1 MMFIRHYYAYHI
13 YHTNSSADQ
22 MMCHI
27 LIASFVSL
35 HTDMELPS
43 STRPIMSR
51 DERASVSVLGLEY
64 AIREVLEAIIQ
75 SCGDRVDGIVDELVE
90 MSLKL
95 LVGQVYMET
104 TLQCWHNRCS
114 RPEAC

>member
-35 HTDMELPS
+35 HTDMELSQVQLGQLCPG
-43 STRPIMSR
+43 MK
-51 DERASVSVLGLEY
+51 ERVCVLGLEY